1 MHPFHFK
8 QFTIQHS
15 QSGHKVGTD
24 GVLLGAWTD
33 LKFRPYTILDI
44 GAGTGLISLIM
55 AQRSAAEQI
64 DAIEINPDAYE
75 ECVLNFENSAWND
88 RLFCYHGDILEF
100 ADEPDLK
107 YDLIIS
113 NPPFFERNTKGS
125 LNKRTVARQHQ
136 LLTYED
142 LIRSVSKLLSEN
154 GQFSTIIPFSDHEEF
169 NSKSENFHLFPFKI
183 TQVKGHENTG
193 YKRSLIQFSFQ
204 SKPLKTDELI
214 IEKAR
219 HDYTEA
225 YKNLV
230 KDFYLKL

>member
-1 MHPFHFK
+1 MQAFHFK
-8 QFTIQHS
+8 QFSIRHS
-15 QSGHKVGTD
+15 RSGHKVGTD

-33 LKFRPYTILDI
+33 LSLRPYTILDI
-44 GAGTGLISLIM
+44 GTGTGLIALM
-55 AQRSAAEQI
+55 LAQRSSAEQI

-75 ECVLNFENSAWND
+75 ECVLNFENSQWND
-88 RLFCYHGDILEF
+88 RLFCYHGDIKEL

-113 NPPFFERNTKGS
+113 NPPFFEKSSNES
-125 LNKRTVARQHQ
+125 LSKRTVARQHQ
-136 LLTYED
+136 FLTYED
-142 LIRSVSKLLSEN
+142 LLHSVSELLSEN
-154 GQFSTIIPFSDHEEF
+154 GEFSTIIPYSDQEKF
-169 NSKSENFHLFPFKI
+169 ISKAENFHLFPFKI
-183 TQVKGHENTG
+183 TQIKGHENTG

-225 YKNLV
+225 FKNLI
-230 KDFYLKL
+230 KDFYLKV

>member
-1 MHPFHFK
+1 MQPFHFK
-8 QFTIQHS
+8 QFSIQHS

-33 LKFRPYTILDI
+33 LDFRPYTILDI

-64 DAIEINPDAYE
+64 DAIEIDPEAYE

-113 NPPFFERNTKGS
+113 NPPFFERNTKES
-125 LNKRTVARQHQ
+125 INKRTVARQHQ

-142 LIRSVSKLLSEN
+142 LLYSVSKLLSEN
-154 GQFSTIIPFSDHEEF
+154 GQFSTIMPYSDHTEF
-169 NSKSENFHLFPFKI
+169 ISKAENLHLFPFKI

-193 YKRSLIQFSFQ
+193 FKRSLIQFNFQ

-225 YKNLV
+225 YKKLV
-230 KDFYLKL
+230 KEFYLKL

>member
-24 GVLLGAWTD
+24 GVLLGAWNSLET
-33 LKFRPYTILDI
+33 KPISILDI

-55 AQRSAAEQI
+55 AQRSAVEQI
-64 DAIEINPDAYE
+64 DAIEIDPDAYE
-75 ECVLNFENSAWND
+75 ECVLNFENSKWRD
-88 RLFCYHGDILEF
+88 RLFCYHGDIKDF

-113 NPPFFERNTKGS
+113 NPPFFEGGQQTKVS
-125 LNKRTVARQHQ
+125 NRELARQQ
-136 LLTYED
+136 ISLSYEELLA
-142 LIRSVSKLLSEN
+142 SVQKLLSEN
-154 GQFSTIIPFSDHEEF
+154 GEFSVVIPHTDFDKFVSIAEAFKLIPYRITHVKG
-169 NSKSENFHLFPFKI
+169 NAKSEI
-183 TQVKGHENTG
+183 
-193 YKRSLIQFSFQ
+193 KRSLIQFSFQ
-204 SKPLKTDELI
+204 SKPLKLNELI

-219 HDYTEA
+219 HDFTEA

-230 KDFYLKL
+230 KDFYLRV